1 MKYEENIFHF
11 PPTRSV
17 WISSCSF
24 KGSLAGHQ
32 KQLPLTV
39 THLLYDFLHDD
50 HFQDNGY
57 SELLV
62 GISPD
67 VPESPEIVEELKQL
81 LTKASASLY
90 RATRLEVCRIYK
102 VFNFSHWFTYH

>member
-11 PPTRSV
+11 PPTRCV
-17 WISSCSF
+17 WISTCSF
-24 KGSLAGHQ
+24 EGSLAGHQ
-32 KQLPLTV
+32 SNFPLQSLT
-39 THLLYDFLHDD
+39 

-90 RATRLEVCRIYK
+90 RATRLEVGRIYK